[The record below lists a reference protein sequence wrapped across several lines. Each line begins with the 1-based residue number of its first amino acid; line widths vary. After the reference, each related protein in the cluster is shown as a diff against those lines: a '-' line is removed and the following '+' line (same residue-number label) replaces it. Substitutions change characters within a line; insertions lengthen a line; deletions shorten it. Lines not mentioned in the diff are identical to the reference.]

1 MKLSKVPPDAFALY
15 VAMGPDRSYEQVG
28 KHYGLHKRTVL
39 RAARRDRW
47 QERLEEIERQAQQDT
62 DAKLAK
68 SIHEANM
75 RHRRLLTAVAA
86 RAAQALA
93 QFELKSAMEAVR
105 AAEVAVKL
113 ERLMLGEATETRSI
127 SVEQVSRDE
136 ISRLLVAGD
145 DASDDWDA
153 EAERDE
159 AELEESLDDEITE
172 DDGDDCDG
180 RDDDEDQDDAPLQA
194 CSL

>member
-1 MKLSKVPPDAFALY
+1 MKLTKVPPDAFALY

-28 KHYGLHKRTVL
+28 KHFGLNKRTIL

-75 RHRRLLTAVAA
+75 RHRKLLMAVAA
-86 RAAQALA
+86 RAAQALQ

-136 ISRLLVAGD
+136 ISRLLVARDDASD
-145 DASDDWDA
+145 DASDDWGA
-153 EAERDE
+153 EEESEDP
-159 AELEESLDDEITE
+159 ELEEGIDDEGSE
-172 DDGDDCDG
+172 DDDGDDG
-180 RDDDEDQDDAPLQA
+180 QDDAPLQA

>member
-1 MKLSKVPPDAFALY
+1 MKLTKVPPDAFALY

-28 KHYGLHKRTVL
+28 KHFGLNKRTIL

-75 RHRRLLTAVAA
+75 RHRKLLMAVAA
-86 RAAQALA
+86 RAAQALQ

-136 ISRLLVAGD
+136 IARLLVAGD

-153 EAERDE
+153 ESERDDQ
-159 AELEESLDDEITE
+159 ELEESVDDEGSE
-172 DDGDDCDG
+172 DDNGDD
-180 RDDDEDQDDAPLQA
+180 DQDDAPLQA
-194 CSL
+194 CSI